1 LEGQERDPI
10 LKKRFRE
17 GIGIIG
23 ELGQYDI
30 TSPTKLYELRRWP
43 ALLSGGRRRTGKSI
57 GRGYSV
63 EKVDIFK
70 DIAER
75 TGGDIYLGVVGAVR
89 TGKSTF
95 IKRFMETVV
104 LPNIASEA
112 ERVRAVDEL
121 PQSAA
126 GKTIMTTE
134 PKFVPN
140 QAVQL
145 RVSEGL
151 DVNIR
156 LVDCVGYAVE
166 GAKGYEDE
174 NGPRMITTPWFDEPI
189 PFQEAAEIGTRKVI
203 QEHSTLGVVVTTD
216 GSIAEIPRSS
226 YVEAEERVIS
236 ELKEVGKP
244 FVLIINS
251 TRPRSEEAIQLR
263 GELQAKYD
271 IPVITMSV
279 ATMGEEEVIS
289 VLREVLYEFP
299 VHEVNVN
306 LPSWVMVL
314 NENHWLR
321 SNYEN
326 SVRDTVKDIRRLRD
340 VDRVV
345 SQFSEYDF
353 IARAGLSGM
362 NMGQGVAEI
371 DLYAPDEL
379 YDRILME
386 VVGVEIRGKDH
397 LLQLMQEFSHAKREY
412 DRFAEALE
420 MVKATGYGIAAPT
433 LAEMALDEPELIRQ
447 GSRFGVRLKA
457 TAPSIHMIRVDVES
471 EFAPII
477 GSEKQTEELVRYLMQ
492 DFEADPI
499 KIWESD
505 IFGRSLHSLV
515 REGIQ
520 GKIAMMPDNARYKL
534 QETLG
539 RIINEGSG
547 GLIAIIL

>member
-1 LEGQERDPI
+1 M
-10 LKKRFRE
+10 
-17 GIGIIG
+17 
-23 ELGQYDI
+23 
-30 TSPTKLYELRRWP
+30 
-43 ALLSGGRRRTGKSI
+43 
-57 GRGYSV
+57 

-95 IKRFMETVV
+95 IKRFMESIV
-104 LPNIASEA
+104 LPNIQNEA
-112 ERVRAVDEL
+112 DRIRATDEL

-126 GKTIMTTE
+126 GRTIMTTE

-140 QAVQL
+140 NAVQL
-145 RVSEGL
+145 HVAEGL
-151 DVNIR
+151 NVNVR
-156 LVDCVGYAVE
+156 LVDCVGYVVE

-174 NGPRMITTPWFDEPI
+174 HGPRMINTPWFDEAI

-203 QEHSTLGVVVTTD
+203 QEHATLGVVITTD
-216 GSIAEIPRSS
+216 GSIAEIPRAS
-226 YVEAEERVIS
+226 YVDAEERIIN

-244 FVLIINS
+244 FIVIVNS
-251 TRPRSEEAIQLR
+251 TRPQSDAVVELR
-263 GELQAKYD
+263 NELQAKHD
-271 IPVITMSV
+271 VPVVAMSV
-279 ATMGEEEVIS
+279 ANMNEDDMMS

-314 NENHWLR
+314 EENHWLR
-321 SNYEN
+321 SSFEN
-326 SVRDTVKDIRRLRD
+326 SVRETVQDIRRLRD

-345 SQFSEYDF
+345 SHFEEYEF
-353 IARAGLSGM
+353 IDKAALAGM

-397 LLQLMQEFSHAKREY
+397 LLQLMQDFTHAKREY
-412 DRFAEALE
+412 DHFAEALE
-420 MVKATGYGIAAPT
+420 MVKTTGYGIAPPT

-471 EFAPII
+471 EFSPII
-477 GSEKQTEELVRYLMQ
+477 GTEKQSEELVRYLMQ
-492 DFEADPI
+492 DFEDNPL

-505 IFGRSLHSLV
+505 IFGRSLHSIV

-520 GKIAMMPDNARYKL
+520 GKLAMMPDNARYKL

>member
-1 LEGQERDPI
+1 M
-10 LKKRFRE
+10 
-17 GIGIIG
+17 
-23 ELGQYDI
+23 
-30 TSPTKLYELRRWP
+30 
-43 ALLSGGRRRTGKSI
+43 
-57 GRGYSV
+57 

-112 ERVRAVDEL
+112 DRVRAIDEL

-126 GKTIMTTE
+126 GRTIMTTE

-140 QAVQL
+140 NAVQL
-145 RVSEGL
+145 KVAEGL
-151 DVNIR
+151 EVNVR
-156 LVDCVGYAVE
+156 LVDCVGYTVD
-166 GAKGYEDE
+166 GAKGFEDDG
-174 NGPRMITTPWFDEPI
+174 GPRMITTPWFEDPI

-216 GSIAEIPRSS
+216 GSIAEIPRSA
-226 YVEAEERVIS
+226 YVDAEERVVS

-244 FVLIINS
+244 FVLIVNS
-251 TRPRSEEAIQLR
+251 ARPKSEEAQALR
-263 GELQAKYD
+263 SELAVKYD
-271 IPVITMSV
+271 IPVMAVSA
-279 ATMGEEEVIS
+279 ATMGEEDVMG

-314 NENHWLR
+314 SEGHWLR
-321 SNYEN
+321 SAYEN
-326 SVRDTVKDIRRLRD
+326 SVRETVKDIRRLRD
-340 VDRVV
+340 VERVV
-345 SQFSEYDF
+345 AQFMEYDF
-353 IARAGLSGM
+353 VARAGLSGM
-362 NMGQGVAEI
+362 NMGQGVTEI

-379 YDRILME
+379 YDKILME
-386 VVGVEIRGKDH
+386 VVGTEIRGKDH

-412 DRFAEALE
+412 DRFSEALE
-420 MVKATGYGIAAPT
+420 MVKTTGYGIAAPS

-477 GSEKQTEELVRYLMQ
+477 GTEKLSEELVRYLMQ
-492 DFEADPI
+492 DFENDPI

-505 IFGRSLHSLV
+505 IFGRSLHSIV

>member
-1 LEGQERDPI
+1 M
-10 LKKRFRE
+10 
-17 GIGIIG
+17 
-23 ELGQYDI
+23 
-30 TSPTKLYELRRWP
+30 
-43 ALLSGGRRRTGKSI
+43 
-57 GRGYSV
+57 

-95 IKRFMETVV
+95 IKRFMESVV
-104 LPNIASEA
+104 LPNIQSEA
-112 ERVRAVDEL
+112 DRIRATDEL

-126 GKTIMTTE
+126 GRTIMTTE

-140 QAVQL
+140 SAVQIQ
-145 RVSEGL
+145 VADGL
-151 DVNIR
+151 NVNVR
-156 LVDCVGYAVE
+156 LVDCVGYAVD

-174 NGPRMITTPWFDEPI
+174 NGPRMINTPWFDEPI

-216 GSIAEIPRSS
+216 GTISDIPRSS
-226 YVEAEERVIS
+226 YVLAEERVIS

-244 FVLIINS
+244 FIVIINS
-251 TRPRSEEAIQLR
+251 LKPNGEPAMELRSEIQKR
-263 GELQAKYD
+263 YD
-271 IPVITMSV
+271 VPVVTMGV
-279 ATMGEEEVIS
+279 ANAGEEEMVS

-314 NENHWLR
+314 DENHWLR
-321 SNYEN
+321 NRYEN
-326 SVRDTVKDIRRLRD
+326 SVRETVQDIRRLRD

-345 SQFSEYDF
+345 SQFAEYEF
-353 IARAGLSGM
+353 IDKAALAGM

-371 DLYAPDEL
+371 DLHAPDEL
-379 YDRILME
+379 YDRILVE

-397 LLQLMQEFSHAKREY
+397 LLQLMQEFTHAKREY
-412 DRFAEALE
+412 DQFAEALE
-420 MVKATGYGIAAPT
+420 MVKTTGYGIAPPT

-471 EFAPII
+471 EFSPII
-477 GSEKQTEELVRYLMQ
+477 GTEKQSEELVRYLMQ
-492 DFEADPI
+492 DFEENPL

-505 IFGRSLHSLV
+505 IFGRSLHSIV

-520 GKIAMMPDNARYKL
+520 GKLAMMPDNARYKL